1 METQAR
7 TIGFGTC
14 GIADQ
19 IVVFILDAMRYAL
32 CLSCVERIVRVVE
45 ISALPKAPEVVLGIV
60 NVHGEIIPVIN
71 VRKRF
76 RLTERE
82 PELSSHL
89 LIARTTHRRVALAV
103 DAVIGVV
110 ERSSENTTAGDR
122 ILPRLDY
129 VQGVV
134 RLEDGLV
141 LIHDLD
147 TFLSLEEENTLE
159 QTMKLN

>member
-7 TIGFGTC
+7 TFGMGTG

-32 CLSCVERIVRVVE
+32 RLASVERIVRIVE
-45 ISALPKAPEVVLGIV
+45 ISALPKAPEIVLGIV

-76 RLTERE
+76 RLAEKDFD
-82 PELSSHL
+82 LSSHL
-89 LIARTTHRRVALAV
+89 LIALTTHRRVALAV
-103 DAVIGVV
+103 DAVIGVI
-110 ERSSENTTAGDR
+110 ECSSGNTTDGHK
-122 ILPRLDY
+122 ILPRLDF
-129 VQGVV
+129 VQGVM
-134 RLEDGLV
+134 RLGDGLV

-147 TFLSLEEENTLE
+147 TFLSLEEENSLE
-159 QTMKLN
+159 LAMKP